1 MLDWTPDLTVN
12 NPELDR
18 QHVELFRRLHQASD
32 ALDGGAPL
40 AVDLA
45 IAEFADTFVE
55 HVAAE
60 ETAMDEALYP
70 DRIRHKAA
78 HELFMADFLRFREE
92 LRTHGPTEE
101 AAEWIRTRIPEWL
114 SFHIRVNDAPLAA
127 YLARRTPNPTEVRRP
142 GGETK
147 RFS

>member
-101 AAEWIRTRIPEWL
+101 AAEWIR
-114 SFHIRVNDAPLAA
+114 VNDAPLAA
-127 YLARRTPNPTEVRRP
+127 YLARRTPNPTEVRR